1 MPRFRLGFHKRSPVH
16 SFLWP
21 LEQQCLH
28 QLAGSSKVNSDI
40 SVNLPCHGCEAGKP
54 VATSSPR
61 AVEALWLVLL
71 QLVLL
76 ILCCLAISGCTDE
89 AKPDQSVVST
99 AASSSSLASTSIE
112 ADVPRDIEIVLLQ
125 DLIVALRAH
134 GSAERTASGMR
145 KINLDKVPSDF
156 ASAYRLHIGA
166 WQAAAGATSAI
177 ERTEASAQI
186 AATFAEIKT
195 VTQRYGARLPEEIL
209 PADTGPVVTRS
220 DGDDLDVRSDRPES
234 GESAEDSRPVASSFR
249 HRSWIPG
256 SSSCT
261 TSGLGPGNTAQCGE
275 LATSCTTTGLGPGND
290 AACGGLATG
299 CTTTG
304 LGAGNAAACGGLA
317 NSCTTTG
324 LGAGND
330 AACGGQANS
339 CTTTGLGPGNAAACG
354 GLATSC
360 TTTGLGSGN
369 DAACGGLATSCTS
382 TGLGVGNAAAC
393 GGLATSCESVGDK
406 RVCGGR
412 FR

>member
-1 MPRFRLGFHKRSPVH
+1 M
-16 SFLWP
+16 
-21 LEQQCLH
+21 
-28 QLAGSSKVNSDI
+28 
-40 SVNLPCHGCEAGKP
+40 SVILPCQGCEAGKP
-54 VATSSPR
+54 VATSCPL
-61 AVEALWLVLL
+61 AVEASWVILL

-76 ILCCLAISGCTDE
+76 ILCCLAISGCTDK
-89 AKPDQSVVST
+89 AKPDQSG
-99 AASSSSLASTSIE
+99 AASVASLPSMASTSIE
-112 ADVPRDIEIVLLQ
+112 AEVPRDIEIVLLQ
-125 DLIVALRAH
+125 DLIVGLRAH
-134 GSAERTASGMR
+134 GSAERTVGGMR

-166 WQAAAGATSAI
+166 WQAAAEATSAT

-186 AATFAEIKT
+186 AATFAEVNT
-195 VTQRYGARLPEEIL
+195 VTQRHGARLPEEIL
-209 PADTGPVVTRS
+209 PADTAPVAAAS
-220 DGDDLDVRSDRPES
+220 DGDDLDVRSDRRES
-234 GESAEDSRPVASSFR
+234 GESDEDSRPVASSFR
-249 HRSWIPG
+249 NRSWVPG

-290 AACGGLATG
+290 AACGGLATS

-317 NSCTTTG
+317 TSCTTTG

-330 AACGGQANS
+330 AACGGRATS
-339 CTTTGLGPGNAAACG
+339 CTTTGLGVGNAAACG
-354 GLATSC
+354 GAATSC

-382 TGLGVGNAAAC
+382 TGLGFGNAAAC
-393 GGLATSCESVGDK
+393 GGLTTSCEIVGNK

-412 FR
+412 YR